1 MRLHAARLTH
11 DADRPGGS
19 AAPGASNA
27 SVFGPGRTLTPAA
40 LRNDSQWIGDAM
52 GDVPAV
58 EIGGMGFSY
67 GSNRILDS
75 VDLTI
80 CQGEF
85 VGVVGPNGG
94 GKTTLLKLILGLL
107 TPDTGTITVLG
118 RPAREAS
125 REVGYVPQ
133 QFAPDPRFPMTL
145 GDVVLMGRLGMAR
158 LRAQPQRPR
167 PICRPANVGLRIA
180 PPSHATSPNSAA
192 LIARAVVRIRA
203 SSWMSPLWAGPRH
216 RTQCWP
222 SCALN
227 GTMTIILVTH
237 DLTFVTDSRDGAL
250 REQRVRRPSS
260 HRSPA

>member
-1 MRLHAARLTH
+1 
-11 DADRPGGS
+11 
-19 AAPGASNA
+19 
-27 SVFGPGRTLTPAA
+27 
-40 LRNDSQWIGDAM
+40 M

-58 EIGGMGFSY
+58 EIDGMGFSY
-67 GSNRILDS
+67 GSDRILDS

-125 REVGYVPQ
+125 REAGYVPQ

-158 LRAQPQRPR
+158 GFGPFSRNDRGLMMQALET
-167 PICRPANVGLRIA
+167 VGLADRA
-180 PPSHATSPNSAA
+180 SEPYADLSGGQRQRA
-192 LIARAVVRIRA
+192 LIARAVVSESRLLVLDEPTVGLDPGIEREV
-203 SSWMSPLWAGPRH
+203 L
-216 RTQCWP
+216 
-222 SCALN
+222 ALLRRLN
-227 GTMTIILVTH
+227 ETMTIILVTH
-237 DLTFVTDSRDGAL
+237 DLTFVTDSLETVLCVSNGSVVRHPTVAL
-250 REQRVRRPSS
+250 HDLTSDLLTDLLGGDVRAVRHN
-260 HRSPA
+260 HRWTDAGGP

>member
-1 MRLHAARLTH
+1 
-11 DADRPGGS
+11 
-19 AAPGASNA
+19 
-27 SVFGPGRTLTPAA
+27 
-40 LRNDSQWIGDAM
+40 M

-158 LRAQPQRPR
+158 GFGPFSRNDRGLMMQALET
-167 PICRPANVGLRIA
+167 VGLA
-180 PPSHATSPNSAA
+180 D
-192 LIARAVVRIRA
+192 RA
-203 SSWMSPLWAGPRH
+203 S
-216 RTQCWP
+216 
-222 SCALN
+222 
-227 GTMTIILVTH
+227 
-237 DLTFVTDSRDGAL
+237 
-250 REQRVRRPSS
+250 
-260 HRSPA
+260 